1 MDGTYEVEFVDE
13 CVTID
18 VRADQSILDAG
29 ELMGL
34 SLPYRCRMGVCG
46 VCCAR
51 REGGGAV
58 DQSEGMFLSPEER
71 EAGYVLTCIGKP
83 RSDLRLSTDSS
94 P

>member
-1 MDGTYEVEFVDE
+1 MAETYGVEFVNEGVTLDVAADE
-13 CVTID
+13 
-18 VRADQSILDAG
+18 SILDAG

-51 REGGGAV
+51 REGDGEV
-58 DQSEGMFLSPEER
+58 DQTEGMFLSPEEQR
-71 EAGYVLTCIGKP
+71 AGYVLTCVGKP
-83 RSDLRLSTDSS
+83 RSDLRLLTDSS